1 MNKDQV
7 KGTVKDIAGKIQE
20 GAGKVVGSKKQ
31 QAKGISKQIS
41 GKAEKS
47 FGDTKNAMKDANNHS

>member
-47 FGDTKNAMKDANNHS
+47 FGDAKNAMKEANNHS